1 MVKIALILALMS
13 LFVYYN
19 QKYHYRIEDDV
30 VILHG
35 GIRGGDFVTQNL
47 LLFEPGYVLG
57 TSGSKEQKGST
68 QGYYA
73 CNYFSEHF

>member
-1 MVKIALILALMS
+1 MVKVSVNFALIS

-19 QKYHYRIEDDV
+19 QKYHYRIEDDA
-30 VILHG
+30 VILNG

-47 LLFEPGYVLG
+47 LLFEPGYILE
-57 TSGSKEQKGST
+57 TSGSKELKGST

-73 CNYFSEHF
+73 CNYFS